1 MPPKIKRMKKTLL
14 KSLFVVSALLIF
26 FAFNSCKKDNNDTT
40 QADRETIEK
49 YAADNN
55 LNGQFTSSGLYY
67 VIEKAGAGSH
77 PNINSNI
84 TVSYK
89 GYYLDGTILDQGD
102 FFTARLYNLIRGWQ
116 EGIPLIG
123 SGGEIKLV
131 IPSYMAYNNG
141 VLVFDVT
148 LHYFSE

>member
-1 MPPKIKRMKKTLL
+1 MNKSFI
-14 KSLFVVSALLIF
+14 KSLFVFSTLLIF
-26 FAFNSCKKDNNDTT
+26 FAISSCKKDNHDAT
-40 QADRETIEK
+40 QADRATIEQ

-67 VIEKAGAGSH
+67 VIEKEGAGSH

-84 TVSYK
+84 TVSYS

-116 EGIPLIG
+116 EGIPYIG

-131 IPSYMAYNNG
+131 IPSNLAYNNG

-148 LHYFSE
+148 LHYFQ